1 MTAFTEEVLF
11 PHGREPWQA
20 EDLAAARRLP
30 NSEDEWLVI
39 RPMLFSLRLAVM
51 TEDNASVEH
60 WCYTSFHDAF
70 LSWCVY
76 PNVLD
81 GWTRHHTRDG
91 EMVHP

>member
-1 MTAFTEEVLF
+1 MTFTEEALF

-20 EDLAAARRLP
+20 DDLAARRLP

-70 LSWCVY
+70 LSWCAY

-81 GWTRHHTRDG
+81 GWTRHHTRSG